1 MLYEKLFNERN
12 NTRKH
17 IHPEDIM
24 WLVDSLVAIR
34 APKPFA
40 INILIKSMLT
50 KPHISIIDFGMINDT

>member
-24 WLVDSLVAIR
+24 CLVDSLVAIR
-34 APKPFA
+34 ASKPFT
-40 INILIKSMLT
+40 INILIKSMLA